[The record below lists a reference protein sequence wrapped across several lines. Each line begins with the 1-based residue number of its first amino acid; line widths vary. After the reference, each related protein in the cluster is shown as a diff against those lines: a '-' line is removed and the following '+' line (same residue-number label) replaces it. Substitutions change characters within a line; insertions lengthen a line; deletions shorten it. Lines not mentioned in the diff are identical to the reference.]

1 MATYIQV
8 ILKDDVEN
16 LGKSGELVRVRPG
29 YARNFLLP
37 RGLAGAA
44 TRANIA
50 QVEHEKAVALARS
63 AKLRT
68 DAEAVSKRL
77 SAVTL
82 SIPMQVGEG
91 DRVFGSIGSKDIVE
105 ALEKKGHTVDRKKVV
120 LPDAIKTLGDHNV
133 TIKLGQDVTATVK
146 VSVVKAG

>member
-1 MATYIQV
+1 M
-8 ILKDDVEN
+8 
-16 LGKSGELVRVRPG
+16 
-29 YARNFLLP
+29 
-37 RGLAGAA
+37 
-44 TRANIA
+44 
-50 QVEHEKAVALARS
+50 
-63 AKLRT
+63 
-68 DAEAVSKRL
+68 
-77 SAVTL
+77 TL